1 MKVLYQKKLMYFLTT
16 KAIKTF
22 ALTALAVLCICFGFK
37 SGGRGAF
44 IAYFLEVW

>member
-37 SGGRGAF
+37 SGGEELSLLIF
-44 IAYFLEVW
+44 